1 MAILDTIKSK
11 LSNKEVRIDSAF
23 LVYGTLVGEA
33 RSPVLFKDF
42 DIPDT
47 IDGRFDAIVLYISL
61 FLIGAGKTLEASGQA
76 EMGRDVVGIF
86 LKDMDRN
93 LREIG
98 VGDLSVGKQ
107 VNKMAS
113 GLYGRLK
120 AYDTALSGEKPEKE
134 MTKEM
139 TIALTR
145 NLYRDEKVKKGAAP
159 GLSRH
164 SLKVLARMQKLDID
178 DIQHG
183 DLGGGDQ

>member
-1 MAILDTIKSK
+1 MTILDTIKNK
-11 LSNKEVRIDSAF
+11 LSNKEVRIDGAF

-33 RSPVLFKDF
+33 RSPTLFKAYN
-42 DIPDT
+42 IPDT

-61 FLIGAGKTLEASGQA
+61 FLIGAGKTLDASGKA

-98 VGDLSVGKQ
+98 VGDLGVGKQ

-120 AYDTALSGEKPEKE
+120 AYDNALSGKNPE
-134 MTKEM
+134 KEM

-145 NLYRDEKVKKGAAP
+145 NLYRDEKVKKSAAP
-159 GLSRH
+159 GLARH
-164 SLKVLARMQKLDID
+164 SLKVLARMQQLDID
-178 DIQHG
+178 NILAG
-183 DLGGGDQ
+183 NLSGEGK